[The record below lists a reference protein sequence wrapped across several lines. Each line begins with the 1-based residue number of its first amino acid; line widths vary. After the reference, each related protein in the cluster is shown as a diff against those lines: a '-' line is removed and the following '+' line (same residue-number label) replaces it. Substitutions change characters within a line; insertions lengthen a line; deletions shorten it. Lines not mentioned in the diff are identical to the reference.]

1 MERKRL
7 KADIFSVSML
17 FWLGESVCKIPNN
30 LNIKSL
36 SLVLLTALVFLILVT
51 FFDKKIVVFIKQ
63 KPFLKIAIAIFL
75 SLYALYCLIDT
86 VNLFSRVFKRFALN
100 EFSVLMISVI
110 FLALGIYTALK
121 GFRAYKKT
129 ATVFLAIS
137 VLFIA
142 IIIVVSLGEIN
153 KENFNDIFKLPLNL
167 DYKIFLQSGF
177 SVGFLPL
184 CFHLFNEKEYKKSM
198 YYGVFSAGI
207 LLIVLG
213 LIPILIFGSV
223 FSYALDFP
231 LFDAVGALSVGSVFT
246 RIDAFSYFILFSG
259 SLIKTAL
266 LIFVLIRLS
275 KYLIGKIKSP
285 VLNQ

>member
-1 MERKRL
+1 MRGK
-7 KADIFSVSML
+7 V
-17 FWLGESVCKIPNN
+17 
-30 LNIKSL
+30 IKN
-36 SLVLLTALVFLILVT
+36 T
-51 FFDKKIVVFIKQ
+51 
-63 KPFLKIAIAIFL
+63 
-75 SLYALYCLIDT
+75 YGY
-86 VNLFSRVFKRFALN
+86 
-100 EFSVLMISVI
+100 
-110 FLALGIYTALK
+110 
-121 GFRAYKKT
+121 
-129 ATVFLAIS
+129 
-137 VLFIA
+137 
-142 IIIVVSLGEIN
+142 
-153 KENFNDIFKLPLNL
+153 
-167 DYKIFLQSGF
+167 
-177 SVGFLPL
+177 
-184 CFHLFNEKEYKKSM
+184 NEKEYKKSM

-246 RIDAFSYFILFSG
+246 RIDAFLYFILFSG